1 MIEVIFGTTLDHSV
15 DAQWIQIKIHVS
27 VSNLT
32 LTVVYMDYLAVL
44 KDVNTQAAEQTFSWL
59 KNYAHMISSMG
70 WMRTPLFIMTLFHL
84 KNLSAVNRPPSSVF
98 DVVRIAD
105 TNQYVNRCLIF
116 KAPNVPHVT
125 GVSLCHLAEDLQ
137 LQLAS
142 STLCPDKSVE
152 EAPSQLTSDHAN
164 LPRGQ
169 TDWDAKMQEIL
180 AKRCRSAS
188 HRV

>member
-1 MIEVIFGTTLDHSV
+1 MKT
-15 DAQWIQIKIHVS
+15 HVS

-32 LTVVYMDYLAVL
+32 SIMIYIDYLAVL

-70 WMRTPLFIMTLFHL
+70 WKRTPLFIMTLFHL
-84 KNLSAVNRPPSSVF
+84 KNMAAVNRPPSSVF
-98 DVVRIAD
+98 DVVRIAN
-105 TNQYVNRCLIF
+105 TNQCVNRCLIF
-116 KAPNVPHVT
+116 KAPNVPDVT

-142 STLCPDKSVE
+142 STPCSDKSVE
-152 EAPSQLTSDHAN
+152 EASSQLTSDHAN

-169 TDWDAKMQEIL
+169 TDWDAKMEEIL
-180 AKRCRSAS
+180 AKRRRSAS
-188 HRV
+188 HRR